1 MRILSLVNVELDNT
15 LGSGKIILAWTNG
28 LRSLGH
34 DLTIITPSY
43 FHRPL
48 FWNAFRRF
56 KIRLD
61 TLSLKKVVLSG
72 QFDIVEFY
80 GAEFGLLINYLA
92 SIPRMSRPL
101 LVHHSNGCELLMNK
115 YENSKY
121 RRRSINILHLMRAAQ
136 DKIINR
142 WNEASFCKVDC
153 FVSICRADIDFLAKS
168 LAFPS
173 ERSAVIE
180 PGLDN
185 FYLNSDWRR
194 EKRAWILSLGTWI
207 DRKGVSTLVKVI
219 TYLLATYPCLEYHAI
234 GASDAKS
241 VLLASFDPIYHQR
254 IFVHSHRPC
263 LADLLTQARLL
274 LFPSL
279 YESFGLA
286 TPEALACGC
295 NVVVTPTGFASSIRD
310 GVDGFVCS
318 FDDHES
324 MIQRCELILNDEF
337 LGGQLRISGRQRI
350 AQMTWSNQVAKL
362 GSLYIRWLD
371 SF

>member
-1 MRILSLVNVELDNT
+1 M
-15 LGSGKIILAWTNG
+15 
-28 LRSLGH
+28 
-34 DLTIITPSY
+34 
-43 FHRPL
+43 
-48 FWNAFRRF
+48 
-56 KIRLD
+56 
-61 TLSLKKVVLSG
+61 
-72 QFDIVEFY
+72 
-80 GAEFGLLINYLA
+80 
-92 SIPRMSRPL
+92 
-101 LVHHSNGCELLMNK
+101 
-115 YENSKY
+115 
-121 RRRSINILHLMRAAQ
+121 
-136 DKIINR
+136 
-142 WNEASFCKVDC
+142 
-153 FVSICRADIDFLAKS
+153 
-168 LAFPS
+168 
-173 ERSAVIE
+173 
-180 PGLDN
+180 
-185 FYLNSDWRR
+185 NSDWRR

-219 TYLLATYPCLEYHAI
+219 TYLLAAYPCLEYHAI

-241 VLLASFDPIYHQR
+241 ALLASFDPIYHQR

-295 NVVVTPTGFASSIRD
+295 NVVVTATGFASSIRD

-324 MIQRCELILNDEF
+324 MIQKCELILNDEF
-337 LGGQLRISGRQRI
+337 LSGQLRISGRQRI